1 MLGGRGGE
9 LSSEGE
15 SDSRKQAGGTS
26 ATIRL
31 EKVSEHSENTEDEV
45 CDSMEND
52 NSTEVKAKTVVAA
65 SKSSPQDR
73 KQKESTGTTISL
85 KYSLCNI
92 LKAIYLKIRF

>member
-1 MLGGRGGE
+1 MV
-9 LSSEGE
+9 
-15 SDSRKQAGGTS
+15 GTS

-73 KQKESTGTTISL
+73 KQKESTGTTIF
-85 KYSLCNI
+85 
-92 LKAIYLKIRF
+92 KIFPLQHFKS